1 MRPKAFLALVR
12 IPTVFSSMSNA
23 YAGYFIGGGRAF
35 TPALVLGMLAA
46 ALFIMAGMALNDV
59 ADKDVDARERPG
71 RPIPSG
77 AVSLGAAWGLSLGMM
92 AAGLG
97 LLVLANPRSACMG
110 LALCMA
116 IFAYNFLLKGTALGP
131 AAMGLCRLL
140 NLLTGITLGWQ
151 TLTMPAWPR
160 LESLPPSMG
169 LALFSLWSYIALVT
183 YLARDEVGGN
193 SLARNRA
200 YFAGLGLWFGFWAVT
215 AFTWYRAEFLLP
227 IVWLA
232 LAMLLW
238 KPVRNLSKAPTPKH
252 TGQLIGGML
261 RLVPLVDVLAMVANH
276 VPPAQALGGAL
287 WILPAFAVGKLFY
300 ST

>member
-23 YAGYFIGGGRAF
+23 YAGYFIGGGRGPA
-35 TPALVLGMLAA
+35 PALFLGILAA

-59 ADKDVDARERPG
+59 ADKEVDARERPG

-92 AAGLG
+92 AAGLA
-97 LLVLANPRSACMG
+97 LLAIASPRSALVG
-110 LALCMA
+110 LALCLA
-116 IFAYNFLLKGTALGP
+116 VFAYNFLLKGTALGP

-140 NLLTGITLGWQ
+140 NLLVGITLAWPPSMVR
-151 TLTMPAWPR
+151 TWPR
-160 LESLPPSMG
+160 LDSLPPALG

-193 SLARNRA
+193 SRARNRI
-200 YFAGLGLWFGFWAVT
+200 YFAGLTLWFAFWAFL
-215 AFTWYRAEFLLP
+215 AFRWYRAEFILP
-227 IVWLA
+227 IAWLA
-232 LAMLLW
+232 LALLLR
-238 KPVRNLSKAPTPKH
+238 KPARNLAKDPSPKH
-252 TGQLIGGML
+252 TGQLVGMML
-261 RLVPLVDVLAMVANH
+261 RLVPLVDVMAMLANH
-276 VPPAQALGGAL
+276 VPPAQAVAGAL